1 MILYL
6 LVLEGMRISN
16 LYCSWGHAHETGN
29 TSTLA
34 CEVMQDAEKLQ
45 LAVKQ
50 MQQILDKAH
59 QIVHDP
65 NLPNLLAA
73 YDVTR
78 DCILQIIQ

>member
-1 MILYL
+1 
-6 LVLEGMRISN
+6 
-16 LYCSWGHAHETGN
+16 
-29 TSTLA
+29 
-34 CEVMQDAEKLQ
+34 MQDAEKLQ
-45 LAVKQ
+45 LAVEQ

-78 DCILQIIQ
+78 ALRYWSLDTEFTQFHARYHLEHPNCAPERKTPRLAPHPAA

>member
-1 MILYL
+1 
-6 LVLEGMRISN
+6 
-16 LYCSWGHAHETGN
+16 
-29 TSTLA
+29 
-34 CEVMQDAEKLQ
+34 MQDAEKLK

-65 NLPNLLAA
+65 NLPNLLEA

>member
-1 MILYL
+1 
-6 LVLEGMRISN
+6 
-16 LYCSWGHAHETGN
+16 
-29 TSTLA
+29 
-34 CEVMQDAEKLQ
+34 MQDAEKLK